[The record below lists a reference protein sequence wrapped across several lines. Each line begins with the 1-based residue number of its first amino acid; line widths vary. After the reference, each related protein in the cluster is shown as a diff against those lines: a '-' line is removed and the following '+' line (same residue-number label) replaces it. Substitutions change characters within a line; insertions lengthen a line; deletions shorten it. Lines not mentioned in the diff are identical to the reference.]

1 MSNLTDD
8 LPSPAPLHS
17 SSSIP
22 SVRNL
27 LKKFEQGPEDQ
38 LISPYLPA
46 VSTLRHPSDAKED
59 KWALNSEQ
67 RPQAIRLEPGVHV
80 RVLSGR
86 DFPDFAEIGSF
97 VCLSILHDSETVEL
111 LTIGSSHSLF
121 SCPPFSGPY
130 VPQNIWCS
138 LY

>member
-8 LPSPAPLHS
+8 LRSPAPLHS
-17 SSSIP
+17 SASIP

-38 LISPYLPA
+38 LISAY
-46 VSTLRHPSDAKED
+46 TL
-59 KWALNSEQ
+59 
-67 RPQAIRLEPGVHV
+67 RLEPGVHV

-97 VCLSILHDSETVEL
+97 VCLSILNDSENVDL
-111 LTIGSSHSLF
+111 LAIGSSLSPF
-121 SCPPFSGPY
+121 SCPPFLGGPY

>member
-1 MSNLTDD
+1 MLTDD
-8 LPSPAPLHS
+8 LPYPAPLNT

-27 LKKFEQGPEDQ
+27 LKKFEQDPEDQ
-38 LISPYLPA
+38 LISPYVPA
-46 VSTLRHPSDAKED
+46 VPQPLPSDAIED
-59 KWALNSEQ
+59 KQALNSEQ

-97 VCLSILHDSETVEL
+97 VCLSILHENVEML
-111 LTIGSSHSLF
+111 AIGSSHSLF
-121 SCPPFSGPY
+121 SCPPLSGPC